1 MEYRFKTKPFQ
12 HQLDALKESWN
23 KEVWALFMEMGT
35 GKTKVCID
43 NIAILYDKGKINA
56 TLIIVPNGIKR
67 NWRNELEIHMADHI
81 NYRVGIWSASPKKE
95 EKKELDQLSIIAD
108 DLTLLIMNVEALSTT
123 RGRDF
128 ARSFLLRNQSMC
140 VVDESTTIKNH
151 AAARTKNIIKLA
163 ELAKYR
169 RIMTGSPVTKSP
181 LDLFSQIQF
190 LDPYLIDQQSYY
202 SFRARYAVVVQ
213 RSVGTHSFQ
222 HIVKYQRLDELQEKI
237 KNFSTRI
244 LKSECLDLPE
254 KLYTK
259 RVVTMTPE
267 QLKAYVEM
275 KKSAL
280 TFLENNKIMTA
291 ATVLTQLIRLH
302 QITCGH
308 VKTDDGEVKAIKN
321 NRIHELLNVL
331 EETGGKVIIW
341 AVYRHDIRAIE
352 KAIGDIYGKES
363 VASYYGDTK
372 DSIRQSIV
380 DRFMDVNDHL
390 RFFVGNPKT
399 GGYGLT
405 LTSSHTVVYYSNDY
419 SLEVRM
425 QSEDRAHR
433 IGQTSKVT
441 YVDLMAEHTIDEKI
455 VKLLNAKIDL
465 ASQVMGEDP
474 RKILFT

>member
-67 NWRNELEIHMADHI
+67 NRRNELEIHMADHI

-372 DSIRQSIV
+372 DTIRQSIV